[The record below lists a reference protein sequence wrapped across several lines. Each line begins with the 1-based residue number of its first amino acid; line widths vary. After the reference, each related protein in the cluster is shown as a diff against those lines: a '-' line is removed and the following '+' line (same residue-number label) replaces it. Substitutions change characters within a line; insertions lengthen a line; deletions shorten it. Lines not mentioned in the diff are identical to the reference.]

1 MTGKILTV
9 GCHGPRGIG
18 GVRGVGWEVTEGLA
32 VVQPCL
38 FGLLGRVGV
47 IDGGV
52 FVCFLKLGISL
63 ATKTF

>member
-1 MTGKILTV
+1 V
-9 GCHGPRGIG
+9 GIELLGWFWPSGVF
-18 GVRGVGWEVTEGLA
+18 GVRRVRGEVTEGLA